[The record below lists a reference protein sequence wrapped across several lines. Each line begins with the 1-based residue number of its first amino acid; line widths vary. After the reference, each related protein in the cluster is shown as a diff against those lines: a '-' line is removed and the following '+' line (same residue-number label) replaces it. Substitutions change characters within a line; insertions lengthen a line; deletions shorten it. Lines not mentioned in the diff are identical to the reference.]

1 MSNHRL
7 IRRIALASL
16 AATLFAAPTAF
27 AHGGQRP
34 RVKVCVVRRPARPAV
49 RASVRVGPVRV
60 TVPVRRART
69 RRHRVIRYDVYRHN
83 HNAYVCNDR
92 HPVYY
97 YDWHHQ
103 DCRYLGDEFFESEDL
118 GIHYHTYE

>member
-1 MSNHRL
+1 MSKHRL

-16 AATLFAAPTAF
+16 AATLLAAPSAL
-27 AHGGQRP
+27 AHGGHRS
-34 RVKVCVVRRPARPAV
+34 RAKVCVVRRPARPAV

-69 RRHRVIRYDVYRHN
+69 SRPRVIRSVAYRHN
-83 HNAYVCNDR
+83 HNTYVCTEN